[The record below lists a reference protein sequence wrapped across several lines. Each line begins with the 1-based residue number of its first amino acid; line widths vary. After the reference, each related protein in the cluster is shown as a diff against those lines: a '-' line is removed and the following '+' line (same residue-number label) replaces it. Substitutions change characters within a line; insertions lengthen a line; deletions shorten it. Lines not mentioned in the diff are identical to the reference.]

1 MAGCDAVMVALDRF
15 RAALDELVAVSLGG
29 LDVGELL
36 AVADAMQA
44 GKFPLTS
51 NQSGVRTA
59 DNNRLRRN
67 THELMRHE
75 LAQPLR
81 THRRRDVHRAHHV
94 GDQHGDLLVFGML
107 GGRCNRGTARVTKS
121 RTLPRFGAARAARDR
136 CGHRARRGL
145 ARCIPPPLCCVNSRP
160 IRRLAATSSRLFRR
174 VRWPPLRGGGLPLG
188 PAARAR

>member
-107 GGRCNRGTARVTKS
+107 GGRCIAEPQASQEHTPSHSSVPHVRHE
-121 RTLPRFGAARAARDR
+121 GAA
-136 CGHRARRGL
+136 
-145 ARCIPPPLCCVNSRP
+145 VSRP
-160 IRRLAATSSRLFRR
+160 SAVS
-174 VRWPPLRGGGLPLG
+174 G
-188 PAARAR
+188 P